1 MFFLKLI
8 KSRPRRKC
16 KIINSNHC
24 CCFLSEVKFELKCFY
39 EIFPQMP
46 SCRITRPKGELI
58 SQKSG
63 RRFTFLTKSHRR
75 PIDCRPTNARTLIY
89 MPAGKFVCKHCH
101 QACRYNLGIDRRF
114 YSSRWAGW
122 NWDPLI
128 MRLPCKSARRTV
140 PHRVRPYI
148 PLRPID
154 SLVNPL
160 MPTWGLK
167 HSTALSWILLPTTR

>member
-1 MFFLKLI
+1 MGIPSPSTKACGLSRCVQTNRLFGHFLLGAERRICCFLKLI

-114 YSSRWAGW
+114 YSSR
-122 NWDPLI
+122 
-128 MRLPCKSARRTV
+128 
-140 PHRVRPYI
+140 
-148 PLRPID
+148 
-154 SLVNPL
+154 
-160 MPTWGLK
+160 
-167 HSTALSWILLPTTR
+167 